1 MGIYQREN
9 GYFYIQI
16 KEDNKYKRISL
27 ETKNKY
33 IAQEL
38 YNAYLLDKVKS
49 RLYKSQYH
57 SNIHTHQEFN
67 QIEEPNNVCRNFDI
81 LSIST
86 LQAFMPLKPIYTQYI
101 NQCEL
106 QNFTTH
112 TMNGKKQLLQIFQ
125 DHRITYIED
134 LTQENFNRLI
144 KSWDIIKKDTLRKH
158 IANLKAFLNYCIKQK
173 LYKRDDYEAITLPN
187 PKVGIR
193 ETTIQE
199 KDYTH
204 IINSTKDDDFKLYM
218 MSLWE
223 TGCRPNEI
231 TQLKKNDIDFD
242 KGIAKIY
249 QSKTKKYKTVYL
261 TDDLLSIFDTIKNEN
276 IFSGYD
282 KQKEYYAKKFKI
294 LKDDLDMNKEYC
306 LYAFRHSFGTRMMN
320 KTKDIHLV
328 SKLLGHS
335 DISITA
341 KHYINRS
348 DSEIRE
354 KLLSI

>member
-1 MGIYQREN
+1 MGLYQREN

-16 KEDNKYKRISL
+16 REDNKYKRVSL
-27 ETKNKY
+27 ETKHKY

-49 RLYKSQYH
+49 KLYKSQYH
-57 SNIHTHQEFN
+57 SNTDTHQNSIQSN
-67 QIEEPNNVCRNFDI
+67 QIEEPK
-81 LSIST
+81 T
-86 LQAFMPLKPIYTQYI
+86 LIKPIYQHYL
-101 NQCEL
+101 NQCKI
-106 QNFTTH
+106 QDFTTH
-112 TMNGKKQLLQIFQ
+112 TINGKAQLLKIFQ
-125 DHRITYIED
+125 DHKIYHIEN
-134 LTQENFNRLI
+134 LNQNTFNKLL
-144 KSWDIIKKDTLRKH
+144 KSWGSIKKDTLRKH

-199 KDYTH
+199 KDYTQ
-204 IINSTKDDDFKLYM
+204 IIDSTKDDDFKLYM

-231 TQLKKNDIDFD
+231 VDLKKSDIDFD
-242 KGIAKIY
+242 TGIAKIY

-261 TDDLLSIFDTIKNEN
+261 TDELLTIFDSIQTEY
-276 IFSGYD
+276 IFNAYD
-282 KQKEYYAKKFKI
+282 KHKAFYGRIFKK
-294 LKDDLDMNKEYC
+294 LRNDLDMNKEYC
-306 LYAFRHSFGTRMMN
+306 LYAFRHSFGTRMLN

-354 KLLSI
+354 RLLNE